1 MYQKYQA
8 KVHKEPKE
16 EASGFKRFL
25 CQNPL
30 FDSNDKARASA
41 PSPRKAEEL
50 DECRGANADLGIW
63 PEFKGGYHMVYFMD
77 GQPFA
82 AGICDFLPSGLSSV
96 YFLYDPK
103 WEFL

>member
-1 MYQKYQA
+1 
-8 KVHKEPKE
+8 
-16 EASGFKRFL
+16 
-25 CQNPL
+25 
-30 FDSNDKARASA
+30 
-41 PSPRKAEEL
+41 
-50 DECRGANADLGIW
+50 
-63 PEFKGGYHMVYFMD
+63 MVYFMD